1 MLIIMG
7 DISTVN
13 KSTRK
18 WKIIAAVMF
27 ALIFC
32 ALLVFLFSGENF
44 NVLKEIFNSNASK
57 EDVQNAINKLGIR
70 SYIVVAV
77 LAMIQVVFTF
87 VPAEP
92 LHVVAGISF
101 GLLRGVLV
109 CLIGILIGN
118 TIIYILNK
126 IFGAKL
132 KDFFTANI
140 EFDFD
145 RAKKSKKIALIVII
159 LYCLPAIPY
168 GIICFFAASMNMK
181 YSKYILIT
189 GIGSIPSLLLDVG
202 LGHVTMATSWIIS
215 IIVFVVIIVLLI
227 LMWKFKKQIFDKV
240 NQFVRKSHEKEK
252 NRVGKF
258 NPMVYGLVGDV
269 LYSTVKRKVKI
280 KLKNT
285 VGDVEGP
292 CIVLCNH
299 GSFYDFA
306 YAGKILRKQKPHFVV
321 ARLYFHHKM
330 LNFALN
336 GTGAFPKSMF
346 TNDIESTKNCLKVIA
361 GKEVLAMMPEARLST
376 VGKFEGIQ
384 ETTFSFIKKVA
395 VPVYVIKIN
404 GSFLAKPK
412 WADKLRKGAVVE
424 AELSQL
430 LSKEEIN
437 QLQVEDIK
445 NKINSALDYDEWK
458 WLENHPEIEYKHK
471 TIAKGVENVL
481 CKCPKCKQL
490 NTLSTD
496 KNIITCSNCDLKVEM
511 DNRYQLTGVDFKNIA
526 QWYDWQSNEFREE
539 IKNNQDFCLQS
550 KVELR
555 HLSKKRKGFTEHA
568 GYGECKLYRN
578 GLLYVGTEYGNQ
590 IEKLFKLEDIY
601 RILFGAGEDF
611 EIYENDE
618 LYYFVPEEKRSCV
631 IWYIISGLLKE

>member
-1 MLIIMG
+1 MG

-269 LYSTVKRKVKI
+269 LYSTVKKKVKI
-280 KLKNT
+280 
-285 VGDVEGP
+285 
-292 CIVLCNH
+292 
-299 GSFYDFA
+299 
-306 YAGKILRKQKPHFVV
+306 
-321 ARLYFHHKM
+321 
-330 LNFALN
+330 
-336 GTGAFPKSMF
+336 
-346 TNDIESTKNCLKVIA
+346 
-361 GKEVLAMMPEARLST
+361 
-376 VGKFEGIQ
+376 
-384 ETTFSFIKKVA
+384 
-395 VPVYVIKIN
+395 
-404 GSFLAKPK
+404 
-412 WADKLRKGAVVE
+412 
-424 AELSQL
+424 
-430 LSKEEIN
+430 
-437 QLQVEDIK
+437 
-445 NKINSALDYDEWK
+445 
-458 WLENHPEIEYKHK
+458 
-471 TIAKGVENVL
+471 
-481 CKCPKCKQL
+481 
-490 NTLSTD
+490 
-496 KNIITCSNCDLKVEM
+496 
-511 DNRYQLTGVDFKNIA
+511 NR
-526 QWYDWQSNEFREE
+526 
-539 IKNNQDFCLQS
+539 
-550 KVELR
+550 
-555 HLSKKRKGFTEHA
+555 
-568 GYGECKLYRN
+568 
-578 GLLYVGTEYGNQ
+578 
-590 IEKLFKLEDIY
+590 
-601 RILFGAGEDF
+601 
-611 EIYENDE
+611 
-618 LYYFVPEEKRSCV
+618 
-631 IWYIISGLLKE
+631 